1 MLTLPGVV
9 ANCAVATISN
19 SSLSWP
25 VVTVPSV
32 AYQVTLK
39 NNKKITI
46 KSPQEL
52 PNPETIEK
60 VFEDAT
66 ISRPIKKSA
75 EKIEVHT
82 ELLPP
87 ITPRGDSVK
96 LLKKLIEEMKS

>member
-1 MLTLPGVV
+1 MIV
-9 ANCAVATISN
+9 
-19 SSLSWP
+19 
-25 VVTVPSV
+25 VPSLFLV
-32 AYQVTLK
+32 ILGLFGCGYV
-39 NNKKITI
+39 NNAKLR
-46 KSPQEL
+46 QDE
-52 PNPETIEK
+52 NTIEK